1 MVALAAR
8 EAKGAMPG
16 EAVSIN
22 VYARVRGSSDEVVTP
37 ADKPGAL
44 ICRNLEFSL
53 DSAFNSEASQKD
65 CFDSV
70 EASSQ
75 AVARVLQGFN
85 STVLAY
91 GQTGSGKTFTMMGPE
106 EADFGNPDAPELGL
120 VPRACGQI
128 FSNLP
133 AGFSVKVSY
142 LEIYNDRVNDLL
154 GQKEDLTLR
163 AQGVGVV
170 PDGLQL
176 RQVSSVKDVM
186 AAIKL
191 GDGRRVIAA
200 MAMNPRSS
208 RGHGV
213 VAIHLLDAKGNAYG
227 RLTLADLAGMESSKK
242 SSAVPDSSGK
252 GADPIRKEEAKRI
265 NTSLLAL
272 SSVISVLASK
282 GTARVPYRDSKLTRL
297 LQDSLGGN
305 CKCCILVTI
314 RCEKENLD
322 EAINTLRFAQRAKNV
337 TVNLVSNANAR
348 DDAKPKS
355 AKLAEELSMA
365 TAALGDFETKLA
377 ASENH
382 KETLLAQVNNLK
394 EEMEVLQREGAKKP
408 RASLTGGGG
417 SGRLGS
423 GRFSSTMQA
432 HVQMLEAKV
441 EALEEENRTLRQ
453 RELMRKMFA
462 LGDQAMADEAS
473 GGSGEAASTPAPAA
487 QPQELNAPPK
497 IEFTL
502 LRGFT
507 ARELVTFD
515 PFRGFDIAQAD
526 GFDNIE
532 EAATAKPGKRR
543 GEQQVESLTRQ
554 STLSRIS
561 SFMGSFRSKQQQ
573 VTPS

>member
-1 MVALAAR
+1 
-8 EAKGAMPG
+8 MPG

-22 VYARVRGSSDEVVTP
+22 VYARVRGNSDEVVTP
-37 ADKPGAL
+37 TDKPGAL
-44 ICRNLEFSL
+44 LCRNLEFSL
-53 DSAFNSEASQKD
+53 DAAFDSKASQRD
-65 CFDSV
+65 CFDSL
-70 EASSQ
+70 EAGSQ
-75 AVARVLQGFN
+75 AVSRVLQGFN

-106 EADFGNPDAPELGL
+106 EADFGNPDAPELGI

-154 GQKEDLTLR
+154 GQKDDLTLR

-176 RQVSSVKDVM
+176 RTVTSVKEVM

-213 VAIHLLDAKGNAYG
+213 VAVHLLDAKGNAYG

-337 TVNLVSNANAR
+337 TVNLVSNATAR

-365 TAALGDFETKLA
+365 
-377 ASENH
+377 
-382 KETLLAQVNNLK
+382 V
-394 EEMEVLQREGAKKP
+394 
-408 RASLTGGGG
+408 
-417 SGRLGS
+417 
-423 GRFSSTMQA
+423 
-432 HVQMLEAKV
+432 
-441 EALEEENRTLRQ
+441 
-453 RELMRKMFA
+453 
-462 LGDQAMADEAS
+462 
-473 GGSGEAASTPAPAA
+473 
-487 QPQELNAPPK
+487 
-497 IEFTL
+497 
-502 LRGFT
+502 
-507 ARELVTFD
+507 
-515 PFRGFDIAQAD
+515 
-526 GFDNIE
+526 
-532 EAATAKPGKRR
+532 
-543 GEQQVESLTRQ
+543 
-554 STLSRIS
+554 
-561 SFMGSFRSKQQQ
+561 
-573 VTPS
+573 